1 MPTTKKRLNI
11 TLSEEM
17 DKDIQAL
24 AHRDNVPKATITAK
38 LIREALELQED
49 ITLAELAEERMR
61 THKGRWLNHEE
72 VWGK

>member
-17 DKDIQAL
+17 DKDIQTL
-24 AHRDNVPKATITAK
+24 ARRENVPKATITAK

-49 ITLAELAEERMR
+49 MKLGYIAEQRASDGSEYV
-61 THKGRWLNHEE
+61 LNKDEF
-72 VWGK
+72 WK

>member
-17 DKDIQAL
+17 DRDIQTL
-24 AHRDNVPKATITAK
+24 ARRDNVPKATITAK

-49 ITLAELAEERMR
+49 IALAKIAEERMR
-61 THKGRWLNHEE
+61 NHDGRWLSHEE